1 MSLDTRIVV
10 ISCPR
15 RASLQQIWKTCQER
29 NWPDCPLPIT
39 VLSPDPDVGWNRNLI
54 TLLDTIS
61 ETYILQM
68 LDDNFIEPMAPGE
81 ITANI
86 VSLIELMNA
95 HPDIALVKVQAGGAH
110 APEIEFPAWE
120 RIREY
125 DRGHH
130 PFKRTNLIPALYR
143 RTWLHRLSSTVL
155 SSIGPERD
163 IGRNGAI
170 EFEMLGTALTSDA
183 REWPERMMGI
193 HRPLPD
199 GGGGQSLLEC
209 YGNDAVTGG
218 KLRPFL
224 HHLAEGVPGMETYL

>member
-1 MSLDTRIVV
+1 M
-10 ISCPR
+10 
-15 RASLQQIWKTCQER
+15 
-29 NWPDCPLPIT
+29 
-39 VLSPDPDVGWNRNLI
+39 GWNRNLI
-54 TLLDTIS
+54 TLLDTIP

-68 LDDNFIEPMAPGE
+68 LEDNFIERPRASTGEWTPNLEMA
-81 ITANI
+81 
-86 VSLIELMNA
+86 IETMNA
-95 HPDIALVKVQAGGAH
+95 HPDIAMIKLQAGGAH
-110 APEIEFPAWE
+110 APEIAFPEWE

-163 IGRNGAI
+163 IGRNGAL
-170 EFEMLGTALTSDA
+170 EFEILGTALTSDA

-193 HRPLPD
+193 NRPLPD
-199 GGGGQSLLEC
+199 GSGGDSLLEC

-224 HHLAEGVPGMETYL
+224 AYLAEGVEGMEVYL